1 MRCDPCA
8 VPAALAAVHAEC
20 FPADPWAEGALAALL
35 SGPGVQAWIG
45 MDGDEPVGLI
55 LTRLVLDEAEV
66 LTIGV
71 RPGARRAGH
80 GAALLATAMAA
91 LEAQGCSR
99 LFLEVAAGNAA
110 AQVLYAR
117 AGFTSA
123 GRRTCYYPDGSDA
136 LLLIRT
142 LAGPDKGLS
151 TGT

>member
-8 VPAALAAVHAEC
+8 VPAVLAAVHADC
-20 FPADPWAEGALAALL
+20 FPADPWAEGAMAALL
-35 SGPGVQAWIG
+35 AGPGVRAWLG

-80 GAALLATAMAA
+80 GAALLATATAA
-91 LEAQGCSR
+91 LAAQGCSR

-110 AQVLYAR
+110 AQALYAR
-117 AGFTSA
+117 AGFTPA
-123 GRRTCYYPDGSDA
+123 GRRPRYYPDGTDA

-142 LAGPDKGLS
+142 LVQPDKGLS